1 MCTLKGKLLGQSHQL
16 DTNDL
21 KDSVFTNIIASSTKE
36 TGKKLAIVTR
46 LDNISSLITDI
57 HVLKNT
63 NGNSQ
68 YNVSIVHVGTNLA
81 QAIDAYNSL
90 P

>member
-1 MCTLKGKLLGQSHQL
+1 MSTLKGKLLDKPHQL
-16 DTNDL
+16 NASDL
-21 KDSVFTNIIASSTKE
+21 NDSVFTNIIASSTKE
-36 TGKKLAIVTR
+36 TGKKIAIVTT
-46 LDNISSLITDI
+46 LDDQANIVSNV

-68 YNVSIVHVGTNLA
+68 YNVSVVYVGKDLVE
-81 QAIDAYNSL
+81 AINTYNSL